1 MTTHETTLGDVS
13 TPHAARSI
21 TLRSKG
27 HHQGPVTR
35 LISPNDLGELVKPFV
50 FLDYFDAESSADF
63 PFVAHP
69 HSGIATHT
77 TFLEGGVMYGD
88 STGAAG
94 TLEAGSIEWIQAGN
108 GVWHWGA
115 PSPGASARGY
125 QLWVALP
132 PELELAPATSR
143 YFEANLIDSD
153 GTARILFGEYEAL
166 HSPISVPLQMTYLHV
181 TLADGQSWTYT
192 PAADHDIAWLAIHTG
207 RLHTAGTVLQGEVAI
222 FEEGNTPIALQ
233 AEGDTEFVI
242 GSATRHPHPLVLGPS
257 SVHTSADALR
267 QARERISRLANTPI
281 VQAARAR

>member
-1 MTTHETTLGDVS
+1 MTTDQTTGGDVTAEAVRAIS
-13 TPHAARSI
+13 V
-21 TLRSKG
+21 RSKG
-27 HHQGPVTR
+27 HRQGPVTR

-77 TFLEGGVMYGD
+77 TFLAGGVMYGD
-88 STGAAG
+88 STGATG
-94 TLEAGSIEWIQAGN
+94 TLEAGSVEWMQAGS

-115 PSPGASARGY
+115 PEPGCSARGY

-132 PELELAPATSR
+132 PELELAPATSH
-143 YFEANLIDSD
+143 YFEADLIDTD

-166 HSPISVPLQMTYLHV
+166 RSPISVPLPMTYLHV

-192 PAADHDIAWLAIHTG
+192 PAADHDLAWLAVHTG
-207 RLHTAGTVLQGEVAI
+207 RLHTAGTVLHGEVAI
-222 FEEGNTPIALQ
+222 FEDGNTPIELQ

-257 SVHTSADALR
+257 SVHTSADTLR
-267 QARERISRLANTPI
+267 QAQRTDRPPGKHANRASRS
-281 VQAARAR
+281 RR